1 MSPGSG
7 RVNCPAAL
15 LASWPDSFSRTLIN
29 LLDHGVAWGFAR
41 LPLSSTLFEPL
52 MPATKLHVSFN

>member
-29 LLDHGVAWGFAR
+29 LLDHGVAWSFAR
-41 LPLSSTLFEPL
+41 LLLPSTLFEPL
-52 MPATKLHVSFN
+52 MPARH